1 MVRRHLSSSTRFR
14 STRSLLTSVTLGLA
28 VALLLLLAGPQGA
41 LSARQ
46 HIVIVH
52 QNDLH
57 GRLDPIDDEGRSA
70 GGFARI
76 ATLVEA
82 IRRQHPDS
90 VLWLDAGDTWHG
102 TPLANLFA
110 GSPVVEALNEAGLDA
125 MVLGNHDF
133 NFGQAMLAERAAEAA
148 FPVLSANV
156 VRDEG
161 GDTIVPP
168 SAVFAVGGLRV
179 AVLGLT
185 TPETATSMHPG
196 TLACLRFLDPVDV
209 AAAAVPRLRKEAD
222 LVVVLSHLGF
232 EADRELA
239 GQVPGI
245 DVIVG
250 GHTHTALYEAVA
262 VGDTLIVQAGEHGRW
277 LGVLELTV
285 EDGRVAAHAS
295 RLMPINH
302 AIEPHPRV
310 HAVIEAWLARVPE
323 LLERE
328 VGSTEVDL
336 GGEELETRRRE
347 TALSNLIADA
357 MRHETGADIALINGG
372 AVRSFIPAGPIR
384 MRHVYAALPFG
395 GPLVGL
401 YLTGAELVE
410 ALEHGVS
417 RYPLQWGGFLQVSG
431 VTLTFDPVRPAG
443 ERLLDVWVGGEPVD
457 VTATYKVVVNDFLA
471 AGGNEH
477 VTLRRARVWFGSER
491 GDGIGIQE
499 AVTNYLRR
507 VGPVAPQVEGRIR
520 IVSADQPAEPVLE
533 ERGAGEPAQADPT
546 SAEPALMVLNKAVPG
561 SREGPT

>member
-1 MVRRHLSSSTRFR
+1 MRCR
-14 STRSLLTSVTLGLA
+14 SARSVLTSLTLGFA
-28 VALLLLLAGPQGA
+28 VALLLLVTGPQGA
-41 LSARQ
+41 LGSRQ

-57 GRLDPIDDEGRSA
+57 GRLEPIDDDGESV

-90 VLWLDAGDTWHG
+90 VLWLDGGDTWHG

-110 GSPVVEALNEAGLDA
+110 GSPVVEALNEAGIDA

-133 NFGQAMLAERAAEAA
+133 NFGQAVLAQRAAEAA

-156 VRDEG
+156 VREEG
-161 GDTIVPP
+161 GDTIVLP
-168 SAVFAVGGLRV
+168 SAVFTVGGLRV

-185 TPETATSMHPG
+185 TPATVTSMHPG
-196 TLACLRFLDPVDV
+196 ILAGLRFLDPVEV
-209 AAAAVPRLRKEAD
+209 AAGAVPRLREEAD
-222 LVVVLSHLGF
+222 LVVVLSHLGYD
-232 EADRELA
+232 ADRDLA

-250 GHTHTALYEAVA
+250 GYSHTALPEAVA
-262 VGDTLIVQAGEHGRW
+262 VGDTLIVQAGEQGHW

-285 EDGRVAAHAS
+285 EDGRVAGHAS
-295 RLMPINH
+295 RLIPINE

-310 HAVIEAWLARVPE
+310 QAVIEAWVARVPE
-323 LLERE
+323 LLETE
-328 VGSTEVDL
+328 VGFTEVDL
-336 GGEELETRRRE
+336 RGNVLEPRRQE

-357 MRHETGADIALINGG
+357 MRYETGADIALINGG
-372 AVRSFIPAGPIR
+372 AVRSFIPDGPIR
-384 MRHVYAALPFG
+384 MRHVYEALPFG

-431 VTLTFDPVRPAG
+431 VTFIFDPERPAG
-443 ERLLDVWVGGEPVD
+443 ERLLDVRVGGEPVD
-457 VTATYKVVVNDFLA
+457 ATATYKVVVNDFLA
-471 AGGNEH
+471 AGGNGH
-477 VTLRRARVWFGSER
+477 VTLSEARVWFGSDR

-499 AVTNYLRR
+499 AVAGYLRR

-520 IVSADQPAEPVLE
+520 IASAGQPAEPALE
-533 ERGAGEPAQADPT
+533 EAGAGEPAQADD
-546 SAEPALMVLNKAVPG
+546 LL
-561 SREGPT
+561 R